1 MIVAKLCPAAQKC
14 NSRRRLVTVAGE
26 DSILRVLCN
35 YGANRRLLK
44 TFGAGRR
51 DRTFDTEINSLPFYR

>member
-26 DSILRVLCN
+26 DSILRV
-35 YGANRRLLK
+35 
-44 TFGAGRR
+44 AGRAIPAR
-51 DRTFDTEINSLPFYR
+51 GASSAVARHSLGLEPCAGNRQSLP